1 MITRWRTPEGGR
13 IDLIHL
19 EDRGWHLLVRHPASG
34 VVITDIALGVEVP
47 HDDLKTALEAVDAC
61 PRSPAA
67 GHAREPRRGRRIRP
81 WLESHTTPLQPQLT
95 GAGSRRP
102 TGTRQALRRA

>member
-47 HDDLKTALEAVDAC
+47 HDDLKTALEAVDAVPDLL
-61 PRSPAA
+61 PRATQENLAVAGRSGRGPSP
-67 GHAREPRRGRRIRP
+67 
-81 WLESHTTPLQPQLT
+81 T
-95 GAGSRRP
+95 RRP
-102 TGTRQALRRA
+102 ASRS

>member
-1 MITRWRTPEGGR
+1 MITRWRTPECGR

-47 HDDLKTALEAVDAC
+47 HDDLKTALEAVEAVPDLL
-61 PRSPAA
+61 PRATQENLAVAGRSGPGPSP
-67 GHAREPRRGRRIRP
+67 
-81 WLESHTTPLQPQLT
+81 T
-95 GAGSRRP
+95 RRP
-102 TGTRQALRRA
+102 ASRS